1 MWAISRGG
9 QLRERCRTLLRD
21 QSGAYDLIQIVLVL
35 PILITILY
43 GSFELMKLASLRQT
57 LEAGTYQ
64 AARYLSAYHKTY
76 ANSRYNRTVDDR
88 VQAERLIRESLL
100 SNTYLAEDTGI
111 QLVVRYYNGQGL
123 EIASPVDFP
132 CDTLAQYVSKDPRSL
147 QLFSNNF
154 VFTVRAWATIPWR
167 VSVLGIAVGNVT
179 LNSSH
184 TSFVDCGPW
193 YPPLRPTPTP
203 SPTPDSP

>member
-1 MWAISRGG
+1 VRAIRGRFH
-9 QLRERCRTLLRD
+9 LRERYRALLLD
-21 QSGAYDLIQIVLVL
+21 QSGAYDLIQLVLVL

-43 GSFELMKLASLRQT
+43 GSYELMKLASVRQT

-76 ANSRYNRTVDDR
+76 ANARYNRAVDDR
-88 VQAERLIRESLL
+88 IQAERLIWESLQ
-100 SNTYLAEDTGI
+100 SSAYLEQETGI
-111 QLVVRYYNGQGL
+111 QLVVRYYNGQGQ
-123 EIASPVDFP
+123 EIASPVEFP
-132 CDTLAQYVSKDPRSL
+132 CQTLGQYVSRDPRSL

-154 VFTVRAWATIPWR
+154 IFTVRAWATIPWR

-179 LNSSH
+179 LSSSH

-193 YPPLRPTPTP
+193 YPPFRPTPTP
-203 SPTPDSP
+203 SPTPTSP